1 MMRTRLIRG
10 ASERSEHKAW
20 DKARSGAPGLGG
32 CEERLFQHPAKP
44 WKVIHVITRLDHGG
58 SAQNTML
65 TALGHDRSQFEPL
78 VVAGHPGCWDAQ
90 GGQLATEENCRQL
103 EKAAIRCTLLP
114 SLTREVHPFKDA
126 QALWQ
131 LIRLFRQEQPALVHT
146 HTSKAGVLGR
156 AAAWIAKVPVIV
168 HTPHGHVFYGT
179 SVHSDHGYFSRS
191 NGC

>member
-1 MMRTRLIRG
+1 MLQNFAGLTHPNPRPKTRRSAGNAAGSEEMMRTRLIRG

-78 VVAGHPGCWDAQ
+78 VVAGHRS
-90 GGQLATEENCRQL
+90 EE
-103 EKAAIRCTLLP
+103 
-114 SLTREVHPFKDA
+114 
-126 QALWQ
+126 
-131 LIRLFRQEQPALVHT
+131 
-146 HTSKAGVLGR
+146 HTSELQHR
-156 AAAWIAKVPVIV
+156 L
-168 HTPHGHVFYGT
+168 H
-179 SVHSDHGYFSRS
+179 
-191 NGC
+191 